1 LRDRPARDS
10 EDSPRYNETLSEAI
24 FSAEMAMNEHLDAA
38 YEHLPPHI
46 RQVAV
51 KIAQQIALTADPV
64 KTTLEATF
72 TEFLGQILLH
82 VKEWK

>member
-1 LRDRPARDS
+1 MHES
-10 EDSPRYNETLSEAI
+10 
-24 FSAEMAMNEHLDAA
+24 LDAA

-46 RQVAV
+46 RTVAV
-51 KIAQQIALTADPV
+51 KIAQQIALTAEPV

-72 TEFLGQILLH
+72 TELLGQILMH

>member
-1 LRDRPARDS
+1 
-10 EDSPRYNETLSEAI
+10 LSEAL
-24 FSAEMAMNEHLDAA
+24 FSVEMAMNEPLDAL
-38 YEHLPPHI
+38 YEHSPPHI
-46 RQVAV
+46 RKAAV
-51 KIAQQIALTADPV
+51 KIAQQIALTAEPV

>member
-1 LRDRPARDS
+1 VIVS
-10 EDSPRYNETLSEAI
+10 VEV
-24 FSAEMAMNEHLDAA
+24 AMEERLDAV

-46 RQVAV
+46 RRVAV
-51 KIAQQIALTADPV
+51 KVEEQIALTAEPV
-64 KTTLEATF
+64 RTTLEATF